1 MVYTRNAAK
10 QANDAAKDVESVDE
24 HNSPHD
30 TLRSQVLLLVEE
42 GKHEFG
48 NVFDIYSS
56 INRRKQ
62 NHSRPPPS
70 AANRGS
76 STPKRWWTGLGHQS
90 TTPRKTDKPRKPVE
104 CTALLRGRFRTGF
117 FLILRCLQKWF
128 FHHHRK
134 QKNGMRGFVTAPFGT
149 RLSNCPHTLDNVR
162 SWPEA
167 TVFRVVE
174 DGMSREKGKAWMRIQ
189 TGLDGSCIVWE
200 ANWQWRW

>member
-62 NHSRPPPS
+62 NHSRAPPS

-76 STPKRWWTGLGHQS
+76 STPKR
-90 TTPRKTDKPRKPVE
+90 
-104 CTALLRGRFRTGF
+104 
-117 FLILRCLQKWF
+117 
-128 FHHHRK
+128 
-134 QKNGMRGFVTAPFGT
+134 
-149 RLSNCPHTLDNVR
+149 
-162 SWPEA
+162 
-167 TVFRVVE
+167 
-174 DGMSREKGKAWMRIQ
+174 
-189 TGLDGSCIVWE
+189 
-200 ANWQWRW
+200 

>member
-1 MVYTRNAAK
+1 MVYTGDAAK

-76 STPKRWWTGLGHQS
+76 STPKR
-90 TTPRKTDKPRKPVE
+90 
-104 CTALLRGRFRTGF
+104 
-117 FLILRCLQKWF
+117 
-128 FHHHRK
+128 
-134 QKNGMRGFVTAPFGT
+134 
-149 RLSNCPHTLDNVR
+149 
-162 SWPEA
+162 
-167 TVFRVVE
+167 
-174 DGMSREKGKAWMRIQ
+174 
-189 TGLDGSCIVWE
+189 
-200 ANWQWRW
+200 